1 MWTSLLETRLFQDAV
16 KCTRSKV
23 IAGLSRYS
31 DPPRLDRVLELAVAA
46 PGCYEIPTVLV
57 QHTEDLANL
66 HTGRIPA
73 RLMSGKGTR
82 SRSLTSTFRRAPL
95 HARRLQPAVRARLP

>member
-1 MWTSLLETRLFQDAV
+1 MLQDAV

-73 RLMSGKGTR
+73 RLMSGKGAH
-82 SRSLTSTFRRAPL
+82 SRSLTFEISGGPL
-95 HARRLQPAVRARLP
+95 RCDKRHDASGPSALD

>member
-1 MWTSLLETRLFQDAV
+1 MWISLLETRLLQDAV

-31 DPPRLDRVLELAVAA
+31 DPARLNRVLELAVAA
-46 PGCYEIPTVLV
+46 SGCHEIPTVLV

-66 HTGRIPA
+66 HAGRIPA
-73 RLMSGKGTR
+73 RLVSGKSAR
-82 SRSLTSTFRRAPL
+82 SCSLTNERDFPYSKR
-95 HARRLQPAVRARLP
+95 V